1 MSYSE
6 EIQIE
11 VAGKE
16 LDFVVEFN
24 FTKGEPAIT
33 HLLPEDCCEG
43 SPDEYEVTAL
53 YCIGYEQGKRKQY
66 DVSYMLEFIND
77 EVIEILEC
85 IIND

>member
-1 MSYSE
+1 MNTE

-11 VAGKE
+11 VAGVE

-53 YCIGYEQGKRKQY
+53 YAVGSEQGRRKLY
-66 DVSYMLEFIND
+66 DASYLLDGIKD

-85 IIND
+85 IIE